1 MRTYL
6 WAALAAGVLLV
17 LAACAAIATQSLI
30 LGSPAGGS
38 YYPYAGPFRPA
49 AIGAAVVVC
58 AIVAAMLTLPMPRSA
73 RGEWLLL
80 LVWVAIATGCHA
92 VLRWQTP
99 FTFEAIVV
107 SDGANS
113 FFTAAQQHDAA
124 TVLRRFSVVRDAM
137 PLHAQSNMP
146 GKLMLIYALET
157 LTTRPAVLAWLLVLL
172 SNAGALLMYAFVRQL
187 RLDSGTALY
196 AAVLYLFVP
205 ARIYFF
211 PLMNTVT
218 PVVVLACACLL
229 MRCLTRAAV
238 MPAIVFGIAIYAL
251 IFFEPVPLVIGLLF
265 SALVVRAILQRALTW
280 QDAVLQ
286 GAVATVTLVATSE
299 LVRLLTGFELI
310 RALRDVASHATAFN
324 DVERRPYATWVL
336 ANPIQF
342 LFGSG
347 LCPVALFAAAW
358 RERLARAATWAA
370 RVIDPIGVVIAGVTT
385 VMIVT
390 DLIGIN
396 RGEVIRLWIFL
407 ACFVQIPAA
416 HVCVRLNSRAAIVTV
431 VCATA
436 VQAALGT
443 AMIGFVVP

>member
-1 MRTYL
+1 MLTVRMPRS
-6 WAALAAGVLLV
+6 ALEEGLLV
-17 LAACAAIATQSLI
+17 LA
-30 LGSPAGGS
+30 
-38 YYPYAGPFRPA
+38 
-49 AIGAAVVVC
+49 
-58 AIVAAMLTLPMPRSA
+58 
-73 RGEWLLL
+73 
-80 LVWVAIATGCHA
+80 WVAVATGCHA
-92 VLRWQTP
+92 ILRWHTP

-146 GKLMLIYALET
+146 GKLMLVYALET

-187 RLDSGTALY
+187 RLDSVTALY

-229 MRCLTRAAV
+229 MRCLKRAAV
-238 MPAIVFGIAIYAL
+238 LPAIAFGIAIYAL

-265 SALVVRAILQRALTW
+265 AALVVRAILQEALTW
-280 QDAVLQ
+280 PDVILQ
-286 GAVATVTLVATSE
+286 IAIATVALVATSE

-324 DVERRPYATWVL
+324 AVERRPYGTWVM
-336 ANPIQF
+336 ANPVQF
-342 LFGSG
+342 MFGAG
-347 LCPVALFAAAW
+347 LCPVVLFAAAW
-358 RERLARAATWAA
+358 RERSSGIATWLARA
-370 RVIDPIGVVIAGVTT
+370 IDPISVVIAGVTVVT
-385 VMIVT
+385 IVT

-416 HVCVRLNSRAAIVTV
+416 YVCVRLNSRAAMLTV
-431 VCATA
+431 VSAT
-436 VQAALGT
+436 VLQAALGT